1 MLCCLTLELSGR
13 CTAAFRLNE
22 LLGICGRSMTWPT
35 AACRAKNTCHKPHA
49 LKLDDLPRTA
59 KKSLPKRN
67 AKRQRATQKP
77 ELTNYPTSKRLTL
90 ELSGGEAVRLERVVS
105 RALRSN

>member
-1 MLCCLTLELSGR
+1 
-13 CTAAFRLNE
+13 
-22 LLGICGRSMTWPT
+22 
-35 AACRAKNTCHKPHA
+35 

-90 ELSGGEAVRLERVVS
+90 ELSGRCTAAFRLNDWLARRRVTCDWVLL
-105 RALRSN
+105 LR